1 MEGQSL
7 TTNQHDP
14 APGSEVILIRHG
26 ETEWSLSGQ
35 HTGSTDIPLTARGEQ
50 AALGLALSM
59 AGYLIVQGGAMPNKK
74 KTTQPVIKEITLKS
88 TES

>member
-1 MEGQSL
+1 MQQGMRNRSDRRW
-7 TTNQHDP
+7 N
-14 APGSEVILIRHG
+14 GM
-26 ETEWSLSGQ
+26 
-35 HTGSTDIPLTARGEQ
+35 

-59 AGYLIVQGGAMPNKK
+59 AGYLIVQGGAMPNKN

>member
-1 MEGQSL
+1 MQQGRPNRSDRCW
-7 TTNQHDP
+7 N
-14 APGSEVILIRHG
+14 GM
-26 ETEWSLSGQ
+26 
-35 HTGSTDIPLTARGEQ
+35 

-74 KTTQPVIKEITLKS
+74 KTTPQVIKEITLKS